1 MRLLTLLIPLSAAL
15 LLAGCSTGG
24 IFKNY
29 PGARN
34 NGEAITIANFELED
48 DHKHFCVYKIDIQVD
63 DMPQAAP
70 PLLSTKPYCTH
81 AVTNKGVFVNT
92 GGKASFFP
100 LLDYDKVT
108 VRVVRTLDGPDDVYV
123 LHLNGG
129 MLNPPPDAGAKINS
143 LRIVVTASGVRAYR
157 WDSGPKHFSNRL
169 IAETKEKQ

>member
-108 VRVVRTLDGPDDVYV
+108 VRVARTLDGPEDIYV

-129 MLNPPPDAGAKINS
+129 VLNPPPDAGAKINS

-157 WDSGPKHFSNRL
+157 WDSGPKHFSKRL